1 MNKARISAIAA
12 ISKNRVLGK
21 DNKLIFHIPED
32 MRHFREVTKG
42 HPVIMGSK
50 TFESIGKSLP
60 GRLNIVLAIEKDYQ
74 ATGATVVHSP
84 EEALVKAKLTSSNEI
99 FIIGGGQIYKLFLPL
114 TDRLYL
120 TLVDREVSG
129 DTYFPD
135 YSEFKKVISE
145 KSGEYEDLRYKFL
158 VLEK

>member
-1 MNKARISAIAA
+1 MNKPRISAIAA
-12 ISKNRVLGK
+12 ISKNRALGK
-21 DNKLIFHIPED
+21 DNKLLFHIPED
-32 MRHFREVTKG
+32 MKYFREMTRG

-50 TFESIGKSLP
+50 TFESIGKVLP
-60 GRLNIVLAIEKDYQ
+60 GRLNIVLTIEKNFK
-74 ATGATVVHSP
+74 APGATVVFSP
-84 EEALVKAKLTSSNEI
+84 EEALEIAKETGDNEI

-120 TLVDREVSG
+120 TLVDRDVSG

-135 YSEFKKVISE
+135 YSEFMKVVSE
-145 KSGEYEDLRYKFL
+145 ESGEYEDLNYKFL